1 MPLQPKDGYGYGGGF
16 EGNGYGGG
24 GGGNMGGG
32 RGGPR
37 GGGGPKGINTKKR
50 LAKKKNKITICN
62 QRTVGPSFLL
72 LKKIHS
78 VVSTIRNDFNYVCK
92 AVSSFLVYI
101 LPPLAFHD
109 LCFTLFCY
117 AVLPP
122 H

>member
-50 LAKKKNKITICN
+50 LAKKKIK
-62 QRTVGPSFLL
+62 
-72 LKKIHS
+72 
-78 VVSTIRNDFNYVCK
+78 
-92 AVSSFLVYI
+92 
-101 LPPLAFHD
+101 
-109 LCFTLFCY
+109 
-117 AVLPP
+117 
-122 H
+122 